1 MSGGTFAIS
10 LDFAL
15 YWGMRDRQPFS
26 ACQTRLQGV
35 YQAIP
40 ALLTAFQQANIHA
53 TWAVVGLVFFRD
65 TAELRYHLPSIL
77 PQYHDRRLNPFL
89 YLPNTERHPDLIP
102 YYYAPQLIQ
111 AIQRYAGQE
120 IASHSFSHFNIG
132 ATGATLESFTTD
144 VQAAKN
150 IANRFG
156 IALKSHVFPR
166 QQYCA
171 TYIEPLS
178 QQGIQAFRG
187 NPASFIYNLP
197 AKRNA
202 LYPFKRGLRFLDSLY
217 NLTGHHTFK
226 PSVVRQLEH
235 PIINIPA
242 SRFFNPFDSAATLNT
257 GRIKRIMQSMTHAA
271 QQNEVF
277 HLWWH
282 PEDFGVQLTENMQR
296 LEQVLEHYL
305 NLKAK
310 YGMVSQNMQEI
321 AQAYPVPHVHNVYT
335 HPLGV
340 ASPANLS

>member
-15 YWGMRDRQPFS
+15 YWGMRNRQPFS

-132 ATGATLESFTTD
+132 ATGATLESFTAD

-150 IANRFG
+150 IATRFG
-156 IALKSHVFPR
+156 IALKAMFFHVNN
-166 QQYCA
+166 
-171 TYIEPLS
+171 IVPLTS
-178 QQGIQAFRG
+178 NLCHNKVFKHFVAI
-187 NPASFIYNLP
+187 PLVSFTIYPQNVMHLP
-197 AKRNA
+197 
-202 LYPFKRGLRFLDSLY
+202 
-217 NLTGHHTFK
+217 
-226 PSVVRQLEH
+226 V
-235 PIINIPA
+235 
-242 SRFFNPFDSAATLNT
+242 
-257 GRIKRIMQSMTHAA
+257 
-271 QQNEVF
+271 
-277 HLWWH
+277 
-282 PEDFGVQLTENMQR
+282 
-296 LEQVLEHYL
+296 
-305 NLKAK
+305 
-310 YGMVSQNMQEI
+310 
-321 AQAYPVPHVHNVYT
+321 
-335 HPLGV
+335 
-340 ASPANLS
+340 